1 MADSLCFRPTRQKV
15 PSKAVDQDELR
26 IERAIDM
33 KARRAGHLGDVRKR
47 LNFVQS
53 LLSEGASVEEVIQN
67 VECYERAFRKFV
79 DAHETYLRFEVNE
92 GMINVA
98 NESYEKEKENKF
110 LLDVELSTWK
120 SKMKSATKAMSKSDH
135 KSRRSSKTGR
145 SSITS
150 SVREKRRI
158 LEEARLREE
167 ALEQKQ
173 SLERPL
179 EDEEAEFRK
188 RELEIA
194 EERERSKAE
203 LARKIEKMQVEME
216 VKKATVDLEIEQE
229 ELQSEISE
237 RESVP
242 GEVIPALAP
251 ELSPHTPPLRVHLP
265 PDHSITASKALKIDH
280 EVSSASIISQ
290 SSTSF
295 PYKPL
300 PTPNSQPKDI
310 VRETLL
316 KVDANDLTP
325 HANTPVVTGPPA
337 APKKEQI
344 SPADT
349 CKSEKHVTV
358 KQEVMPTLQSPPQP
372 SHTQLEEVLLQTLRH
387 LTQQSTQQ
395 VSKPESE
402 SQADKGVW
410 QAIADALRQG
420 PTLPKIELM
429 KFGGDPSEYGEFV
442 VNSRDHIEN
451 QVSDEKTNPF
461 TRTVCWKGER
471 CY

>member
-1 MADSLCFRPTRQKV
+1 MSDGAKGTSLQQELPSSDIITSSHLVASSANIADSLCVRTTRQKV
-15 PSKAVDQDELR
+15 PSKAVDQDEVG
-26 IERAIDM
+26 IERAIDLNR
-33 KARRAGHLGDVRKR
+33 RRAGHLGDVRKR

-53 LLSEGASVEEVIQN
+53 LISEGGSAEEVIQN

-120 SKMKSATKAMSKSDH
+120 SKMKRATKAMSKSDH

-158 LEEARLREE
+158 LEEARLRVE

-173 SLERPL
+173 SLERLL
-179 EDEEAEFRK
+179 EEEEAEFKK

-216 VKKATVDLEIEQE
+216 VKKAAVDLEIEQE

-242 GEVIPALAP
+242 GEVIPALVP
-251 ELSPHTPPLRVHLP
+251 ELSPHIPSLRMHLP
-265 PDHSITASKALKIDH
+265 PDDYITASKALKIDH

-290 SSTSF
+290 SDISLL
-295 PYKPL
+295 YKSL
-300 PTPNSQPKDI
+300 PTPNSQPKDR

-316 KVDANDLTP
+316 KVDANDFTP
-325 HANTPVVTGPPA
+325 RANTPMVTGPTLA
-337 APKKEQI
+337 SKKEQI
-344 SPADT
+344 SPAGM
-349 CKSEKHVTV
+349 CKSEQHVTV
-358 KQEVMPTLQSPPQP
+358 KQEVMPTPQSPLQP
-372 SHTQLEEVLLQTLRH
+372 SHTQLEEVLLQTLQH

-395 VSKPESE
+395 VSQPQSE
-402 SQADKGVW
+402 S
-410 QAIADALRQG
+410 
-420 PTLPKIELM
+420 
-429 KFGGDPSEYGEFV
+429 
-442 VNSRDHIEN
+442 
-451 QVSDEKTNPF
+451 
-461 TRTVCWKGER
+461 
-471 CY
+471 